1 MGSWPSSINDR
12 ALPTASSVLTI
23 WLAQKKK
30 FGFRRLQWRDS
41 GKASLSSHHS
51 RRQKKALIAWWVEV
65 SRIFEVHFFLEQNK
79 TPRHLWTNVKGMH
92 EKSICLCENLC
103 LVALN
108 LGHILREWENVW
120 EVLTLGLISDYLP
133 GRMRSF
139 NLVPRTFLL
148 PSHLSLQGTERKET
162 FGTRFWVAAVVNK
175 TCIWRLC
182 PYLACAPLILFINSP
197 FLVFFMSL
205 FLQWRTEVPF

>member
-51 RRQKKALIAWWVEV
+51 RRQKQSLIAGWVEV
-65 SRIFEVHFFLEQNK
+65 SRIFELHFFFKNK
-79 TPRHLWTNVKGMH
+79 IKHPGTWGTTVKGMP
-92 EKSICLCENLC
+92 EKLIFLYENLC

-108 LGHILREWENVW
+108 LGHILREIENVW
-120 EVLTLGLISDYLP
+120 ELLTLGLISGYLP
-133 GRMRSF
+133 GRMRSS
-139 NLVPRTFLL
+139 NLVPKAFL
-148 PSHLSLQGTERKET
+148 SHFRGLEGKRPLEPGSESL
-162 FGTRFWVAAVVNK
+162 
-175 TCIWRLC
+175 L
-182 PYLACAPLILFINSP
+182 L
-197 FLVFFMSL
+197 
-205 FLQWRTEVPF
+205 